1 MEILVKL
8 CHLLVCQFNAF
19 SANSCL
25 NSSGSIKTP
34 SFCETEKCFTIIFS
48 YFNANSN
55 FLQCFSE
62 DFCLN
67 DKRKIRLLCGKVSSH
82 GPKCSIGGNENRLS
96 LRVKQANVSCETLA
110 CFTYY
115 HHRTLFVVLCGSRIL
130 GYGDLTNLFGCFS

>member
-67 DKRKIRLLCGKVSSH
+67 DKRKIRLLCGKSLSH
-82 GPKCSIGGNENRLS
+82 GPKMFNWRQRKPPFSI
-96 LRVKQANVSCETLA
+96 VKQANVSCETLA
-110 CFTYY
+110 CFTSISS
-115 HHRTLFVVLCGSRIL
+115 HFICRSLR
-130 GYGDLTNLFGCFS
+130 